1 MLEEIDLCWGN
12 NQCWVFYGFQLKDQ
26 DKAQSVDCELC
37 PLVLGELR
45 LWSVKESESSLP
57 WDSLE

>member
-26 DKAQSVDCELC
+26 DKAQSVDYEL
-37 PLVLGELR
+37 
-45 LWSVKESESSLP
+45 
-57 WDSLE
+57 